1 MFRHAVSRAVALAA
15 TLLPLLLLVV
25 YGVAFAFAALGTA
38 VIGFD
43 DHPGQLYRAWH
54 VLAHGAAPWTWNPG
68 WWAGYPEL
76 QFYPP
81 GFAYLA
87 AALAWLASGRVT
99 LEAIYHALVRLA
111 YLAPGIATWL
121 ALARLTRDGWLAL
134 PPAFVALTL
143 AGSVSSGVEGGVR
156 VGMVGA
162 RLAWALLALLLA
174 VLVPWLDA
182 SRRLSCLVAP
192 LLAAIVLLHPAQA
205 PAAVALLAVAAL
217 ASRPR
222 AARAGAA
229 LGATAVAAGLVGFW
243 TVPLLG
249 RVAHTR
255 ALAWGQLTLADHLA
269 TLPLVLLA
277 LAIVVVGWLDRTTQ
291 SERVAAMW
299 LPAIVGLV
307 LLVRFIAEPLGL
319 RWLPADRVAD
329 GAWMAL
335 IAAAGVGLAAL
346 LRAADARRRPAIAIG
361 STIVLAVL
369 GLHGDTLM
377 LWPRAGA
384 WPSLAEIERGV
395 RAPDLWRQLAALPSG
410 RVLFVR
416 SGVPLVFGTDWWR
429 PHSHLTALTP
439 RAAGERAI
447 VGGTFTHP
455 APIAALVYRGDAGPA
470 PVRRLAERLDGVTLF
485 GEPIAMQDRER
496 LDERLDRLGVVAIV
510 ALQDDAPALGWLHDD
525 PRFSR
530 RLSLPP
536 FLLYARTV
544 AVSIPAQ
551 AADGTWQLTVEPSVG
566 GWTSARVAY
575 YPLWR
580 ARAEGASLPTRR
592 GDDGDL
598 EMRVEAGRHLVSL
611 VYRPGALEWA
621 GVAVSAAT
629 LAAALVVRLRR

>member
-25 YGVAFAFAALGTA
+25 YGVAFAIAALGTA

-81 GFAYLA
+81 GFAYLT
-87 AALAWLASGRVT
+87 AALTRLASGRVT
-99 LEAIYHALVRLA
+99 LEAIYQGLVWLA

-134 PPAFVALTL
+134 PPAFVALAL

-182 SRRLSCLVAP
+182 GRRLSWLVAP

-222 AARAGAA
+222 GARAGAA
-229 LGATAVAAGLVGFW
+229 LGATAVAAGLVAFW
-243 TVPLLG
+243 VVPLLG

-255 ALAWGQLTLADHLA
+255 ALAWGQLTLADQLA
-269 TLPLVLLA
+269 TLPLGLLA
-277 LAIVVVGWLDRTTQ
+277 LAIVALAWRDRTTQ
-291 SERVAAMW
+291 TERVAALW
-299 LPAIVGLV
+299 LPAIVGVV
-307 LLVRFIAEPLGL
+307 LLDRFIAEPLGV

-335 IAAAGVGLAAL
+335 IVAAGVGLAAV
-346 LRAADARRRPAIAIG
+346 LRTAGARLRPLIAIG
-361 STIVLAVL
+361 ATVVLAVL

-377 LWPRAGA
+377 LWPRPGA
-384 WPSLAEIERGV
+384 WPSLAGIERGV
-395 RAPDLWRQLAALPSG
+395 RAADLWRELAALPAG

-416 SGVPLVFGTDWWR
+416 SGVPLVFGTEWWR

-439 RAAGERAI
+439 RAAGEREI

-455 APIAALVYRGDAGPA
+455 APIAALVYRGDAAPA
-470 PVRRLAERLDGVTLF
+470 PVRRLAEQLDGVTLF
-485 GEPIAMQDRER
+485 GAPIATQHRER
-496 LDERLDRLGVVAIV
+496 LAERLDRLGVVAIV
-510 ALQDDAPALGWLHDD
+510 ALQDDAPALGWLQDD
-525 PRFSR
+525 PQFPR
-530 RLSLPP
+530 RLPLPP
-536 FLLYARTV
+536 FLLYARTA
-544 AVSIPAQ
+544 AVSIPVQ
-551 AADGTWQLTVEPSVG
+551 AADGTWQLAVESSVA

-575 YPLWR
+575 YPLWS
-580 ARAEGASLPTRR
+580 ARADGASLPTRR
-592 GDDGDL
+592 GNDGDL
-598 EMRVEAGRHLVSL
+598 EVRVEAGRHRVSL
-611 VYRPGALEWA
+611 VYRPGALEWT

-629 LAAALVVRLRR
+629 VVAALVAMRRR